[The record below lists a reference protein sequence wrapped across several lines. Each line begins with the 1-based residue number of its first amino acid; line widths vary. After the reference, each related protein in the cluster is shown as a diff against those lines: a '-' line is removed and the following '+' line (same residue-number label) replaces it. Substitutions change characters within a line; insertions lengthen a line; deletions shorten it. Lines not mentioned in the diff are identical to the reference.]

1 MDEEKMAAYPL
12 KPYRGPYLE
21 KLNMSGLM
29 VKPVD

>member
-1 MDEEKMAAYPL
+1 MDEEKMAAHPL